1 MCICIKNSIYY
12 GIVHAT
18 TEVNMNNNYITV
30 IDIYMFYRRCKLTQN
45 WKISCL
51 FRMIILTKKGFPL
64 FNKSTFGELYLNKI
78 TWQSWY
84 VFLLVIYHWKW
95 NVQYKRKIALL
106 LFFSTSCIPK
116 KCCPLKHGGK
126 KIIKNTSSF

>member
-1 MCICIKNSIYY
+1 
-12 GIVHAT
+12 
-18 TEVNMNNNYITV
+18 MNNNYITV
-30 IDIYMFYRRCKLTQN
+30 IDFYMFYRRCKLTQN

-51 FRMIILTKKGFPL
+51 FRMIILTKKGFPP
-64 FNKSTFGELYLNKI
+64 FNKSTYGELYLSKI

-106 LFFSTSCIPK
+106 FFLTLLAYQRNVVHK
-116 KCCPLKHGGK
+116 KMGGK
-126 KIIKNTSSF
+126 SLKIHPVFTISYPCALCCYYFCIIIIAR